1 MVLDTARVCARRAP
15 SFNMSDDEA
24 DAVGAAEAD
33 AYAAEFADDDYVA
46 VAPAPIAAATSG
58 KRSREEEAAA
68 APVKGAWCLIVKM
81 KFDDAKK
88 IETLKEIFS
97 SLARYIKANEP
108 TTLAYE
114 LMLSDKD
121 PLVATIFERYADK
134 EKAYLEI
141 HRSSKP
147 FERFRPKLA
156 ALAPEMDGHSYYE
169 HGTAGFMQR

>member
-1 MVLDTARVCARRAP
+1 
-15 SFNMSDDEA
+15 MSDDEA
-24 DAVGAAEAD
+24 DVAGAAEAD

-46 VAPAPIAAATSG
+46 PAPVAATNG
-58 KRSREEEAAA
+58 KRPREEDA
-68 APVKGAWCLIVKM
+68 APVKGAWCLVVKM
-81 KFDDAKK
+81 TFDTPAKV
-88 IETLKEIFS
+88 ETLKEVFS
-97 SLARYIKANEP
+97 SFARYIKANEP

-114 LMLSDKD
+114 LFLSDKD
-121 PLVATIFERYADK
+121 PLVATIFERYTDK

-169 HGTAGFMQR
+169 QGVAGFMSR

>member
-1 MVLDTARVCARRAP
+1 M
-15 SFNMSDDEA
+15 
-24 DAVGAAEAD
+24 G
-33 AYAAEFADDDYVA
+33 
-46 VAPAPIAAATSG
+46 
-58 KRSREEEAAA
+58 EAAA

>member
-1 MVLDTARVCARRAP
+1 MVLDTARVPAEQ
-15 SFNMSDDEA
+15 MSDDEA

-46 VAPAPIAAATSG
+46 VAPAPIAATTG
-58 KRSREEEAAA
+58 KRPREEEAAA

>member
-1 MVLDTARVCARRAP
+1 
-15 SFNMSDDEA
+15 MSDDEA

-46 VAPAPIAAATSG
+46 VAPAPCRSNKWETATRG
-58 KRSREEEAAA
+58 GGCRRA
-68 APVKGAWCLIVKM
+68 VKGAWCLIVKM